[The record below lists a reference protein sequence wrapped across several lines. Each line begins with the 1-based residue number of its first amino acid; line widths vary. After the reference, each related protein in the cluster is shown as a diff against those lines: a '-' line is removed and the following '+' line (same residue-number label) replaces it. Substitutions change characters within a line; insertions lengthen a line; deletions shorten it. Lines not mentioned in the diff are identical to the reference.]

1 MRSRLW
7 AEPGSKASDFSTIP
21 VGGDRKLV
29 SLWLTSEQLFL
40 FDQLSAQGFDLEL
53 VCESTV
59 SFPVCWHNSSLEA

>member
-1 MRSRLW
+1 MRSRFW

-40 FDQLSAQGFDLEL
+40 FDQLSAQGFDL
-53 VCESTV
+53 VGS
-59 SFPVCWHNSSLEA
+59 